1 MNRYRDAAALRR
13 GVEDRLAAAA
23 GRDGIDLNRLRRRL
37 VFERVLA
44 RLNRDG
50 DLDWVLKGGFLL
62 EARLQSRARA
72 TRDLDLAVC
81 AAELDGVA
89 VRDHLIDAC
98 SHDPDGDN
106 FLFTVDVPRALRAD
120 QAGRPGWRFTLTA
133 SLAGK
138 PFASLRVDVVARAEE
153 LDGGVEEL
161 VLPSL
166 LAFAGVP
173 DVRIRA
179 VDPAQHAA
187 EKLHALARD
196 FANGRVNTRVKDL
209 VDLVLLTDAGLID
222 PSNVRERLRQVYVV
236 RDGREPP
243 IAPPDPPPQWAQ
255 EFATHVEALELSTPD
270 LVAATRMLHDLWRS
284 VCPAHPTIEEKPS

>member
-89 VRDHLIDAC
+89 VRDHLIDAF

-120 QAGRPGWRFTLTA
+120 QAGRPGWR
-133 SLAGK
+133 
-138 PFASLRVDVVARAEE
+138 LR
-153 LDGGVEEL
+153 
-161 VLPSL
+161 
-166 LAFAGVP
+166 
-173 DVRIRA
+173 
-179 VDPAQHAA
+179 
-187 EKLHALARD
+187 
-196 FANGRVNTRVKDL
+196 
-209 VDLVLLTDAGLID
+209 
-222 PSNVRERLRQVYVV
+222 
-236 RDGREPP
+236 
-243 IAPPDPPPQWAQ
+243 
-255 EFATHVEALELSTPD
+255 
-270 LVAATRMLHDLWRS
+270 
-284 VCPAHPTIEEKPS
+284 

>member
-1 MNRYRDAAALRR
+1 M
-13 GVEDRLAAAA
+13 
-23 GRDGIDLNRLRRRL
+23 
-37 VFERVLA
+37 
-44 RLNRDG
+44 
-50 DLDWVLKGGFLL
+50 
-62 EARLQSRARA
+62 
-72 TRDLDLAVC
+72 
-81 AAELDGVA
+81 
-89 VRDHLIDAC
+89 
-98 SHDPDGDN
+98 
-106 FLFTVDVPRALRAD
+106 
-120 QAGRPGWRFTLTA
+120 
-133 SLAGK
+133 
-138 PFASLRVDVVARAEE
+138 
-153 LDGGVEEL
+153 
-161 VLPSL
+161 LPSL